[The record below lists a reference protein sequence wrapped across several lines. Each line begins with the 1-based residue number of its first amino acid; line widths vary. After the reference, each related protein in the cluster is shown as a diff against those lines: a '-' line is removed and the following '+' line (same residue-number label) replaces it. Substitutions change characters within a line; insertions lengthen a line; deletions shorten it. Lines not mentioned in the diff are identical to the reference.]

1 MRDIFRNFVLYLYL
15 FGFNRGF
22 KKITLFETCHSKV
35 DGELYQ
41 LKEHTNRESNPDSEW
56 SSQSWYEGDEGV
68 PGGLGD
74 GLHIERH
81 EVHV

>member
-1 MRDIFRNFVLYLYL
+1 MKVFSLLSENFVLFVKKLFSKVVIKMRDIFRNFVLYLYL

-41 LKEHTNRESNPDSEW
+41 LKEHTNRESNPDSE
-56 SSQSWYEGDEGV
+56 
-68 PGGLGD
+68 
-74 GLHIERH
+74 
-81 EVHV
+81 